1 MDREGI
7 RKEDAVKVLRCILC
21 AIGIMV
27 GGEVCAADQVMLKLQ
42 YPEGRIARYKN
53 KYRLDYFSDKAEMIL
68 REGSFTMQGYGEWR
82 SLEMVVE
89 GGDSVKVMAK
99 VDKAGSQAI
108 LASERLTYEQFPYT
122 LDLLNDLSF
131 VWRIESGGQVGAFD
145 PDFSAFKAR
154 RKDMITDLRQVW
166 MPGLAPV
173 LPDRAVS
180 VGDTWEGEQR
190 IEVPFYDFD
199 AGFEPSLVQFA
210 STYKLKK
217 VKEQKGYR
225 VVEIEEDR
233 EVHYRIWLHIEVLSL
248 VIDGKGSG
256 NAEWEIDIDRGLVL
270 SHTMKIGLRLPQ
282 VRMAGTPNPIDN
294 IEAGIELVFSRKLDK
309 LEKE

>member
-1 MDREGI
+1 M
-7 RKEDAVKVLRCILC
+7 KVLRWILC
-21 AIGIMV
+21 AIGIMMV
-27 GGEVCAADQVMLKLQ
+27 GGEVYATDQVILKLQ
-42 YPEGRIARYKN
+42 YPEGRVVRYKN
-53 KYRLDYFSDKAEMIL
+53 KYRLEYFSDKAEIIL
-68 REGSFTMQGYGEWR
+68 REGTFGVQGYGEWR
-82 SLEMVVE
+82 SREMVVE
-89 GGDSVKVMAK
+89 GGDSAKVMAK
-99 VDKAGSQAI
+99 VDKGGSQAM
-108 LASERLTYEQFPYT
+108 LSGERLTYEQFPYT

-131 VWRIESGGQVGAFD
+131 VWRIAPGGQAVEFD
-145 PDFSAFKAR
+145 PDFSAYKAE

-173 LPDRAVS
+173 LPDHPVS

-199 AGFEPSLVQFA
+199 AGFEPSLVQFT

-225 VVEIEEDR
+225 VVEIEEER
-233 EVHYRIWLHIEVLSL
+233 EVYYRIWLHIEVLSL
-248 VIDGKGSG
+248 VIDGTGSG

-270 SHTMKIGLRLPQ
+270 SHNMKIGLGLPQ
-282 VRMAGTPNPIDN
+282 VRMVGDPKPIED
-294 IEAGIELVFSRKLDK
+294 IRAEVELVFSRKLDK

>member
-1 MDREGI
+1 MVRGGI
-7 RKEDAVKVLRCILC
+7 GKEDAMKIMRWILC

-42 YPEGRIARYKN
+42 YPEGRVVRYKN

-68 REGSFTMQGYGEWR
+68 RDGSFTMQGYGEWR
-82 SLEMVVE
+82 SREMVVE
-89 GGDSVKVMAK
+89 GGDSVKVTAR

-131 VWRIESGGQVGAFD
+131 AWEIAPGGQVGAFG
-145 PDFSAFKAR
+145 PDFPAFKAK

-190 IEVPFYDFD
+190 IEAPFYDFD
-199 AGFEPSLVQFA
+199 AGFEPALVQFTSA
-210 STYKLKK
+210 YKLKK

-225 VVEIEEDR
+225 VVEIEEER

-270 SHTMKIGLRLPQ
+270 SHTMKIGLGLPQ
-282 VRMAGTPNPIDN
+282 VRTAGTRNPIED
-294 IEAGIELVFSRKLDK
+294 IKAGIELVFSRKLDK
-309 LEKE
+309 LER